1 MHCIIWMGKVWT
13 KWQNMKFCSEQL
25 LLYAITDRR
34 WSTRQTFLAHVEKS
48 LIGGATCL
56 QLREKNLDRDT
67 FLDEAIKIRPLCKK
81 YNVPFII
88 NDDVDIAIEA
98 DADGVH
104 VGQDD
109 MNLCDVRK
117 KLENDKIVGVSVQT
131 VEQAM
136 LATKGGADYLGVGAI
151 FETSTKQ
158 DAKLVD
164 INVLK
169 EICQSTWLPVV
180 AIGGIN
186 HQTVPILRGSGIR
199 GIAVISAIFAQ
210 DDIVASTKVLKTL
223 AQTII

>member
-1 MHCIIWMGKVWT
+1 MHCIIWTARVWI

-34 WSTRQTFLAHVEKS
+34 WSTRQTFLDQVEKS
-48 LIGGATCL
+48 LISGATCL
-56 QLREKNLDRDT
+56 QLREKNLDHDS

-88 NDDVDIAIEA
+88 NDDVDIAIEVN
-98 DADGVH
+98 ADGVH

-109 MNLCDVRK
+109 MSLHDIRE
-117 KLENDKIVGVSVQT
+117 KLGKDKIVGVSVQT
-131 VEQAM
+131 VEQAIS
-136 LATKGGADYLGVGAI
+136 AENGGADYLGVGAI
-151 FETSTKQ
+151 FETSMKRDTKP
-158 DAKLVD
+158 VD

-169 EICQSTWLPVV
+169 EICQSTRLPVV

-186 HQTVPILRGSGIR
+186 HKTAPLLHGSGIR

-210 DDIVASTKVLKTL
+210 DNIVESTKALKTL
-223 AQTII
+223 AKTII

>member
-1 MHCIIWMGKVWT
+1 MHCIIWMEKIWT

-25 LLYAITDRR
+25 LLYTITDRR
-34 WSTRQTFLAHVEKS
+34 WSTRQTFLDQVEKS

-56 QLREKNLDRDT
+56 QLREKNLDHDS

-104 VGQDD
+104 VGQEDTD
-109 MNLCDVRK
+109 LF
-117 KLENDKIVGVSVQT
+117 SVQT
-131 VEQAM
+131 VEQAV

-169 EICQSTWLPVV
+169 EICQSTRLPVV

-186 HQTVPILRGSGIR
+186 HQTVPLLHGSGIC

-210 DDIVASTKVLKTL
+210 DDIVASTKAIKTL
-223 AQTII
+223 AKTII

>member
-1 MHCIIWMGKVWT
+1 MHCIIWTARVWI

-48 LIGGATCL
+48 LIGGVTCL
-56 QLREKNLDRDT
+56 QLREKNLDHDS

-88 NDDVDIAIEA
+88 NDDVDIAIEVN
-98 DADGVH
+98 ADGVH

-109 MNLCDVRK
+109 MSLHDVRE
-117 KLENDKIVGVSVQT
+117 KLGKDKIVGVSVQT
-131 VEQAM
+131 VGQAIS
-136 LATKGGADYLGVGAI
+136 AENGGADYLGVGAI
-151 FETSTKQ
+151 FETSMKRDTKP
-158 DAKLVD
+158 VD

-169 EICQSTWLPVV
+169 EICQSTRLPVV

-186 HQTVPILRGSGIR
+186 HKTAPLLHGSGIR

-210 DDIVASTKVLKTL
+210 DDIVESTKALKTL
-223 AQTII
+223 AKTII

>member
-1 MHCIIWMGKVWT
+1 MHCIIWMEKIWT

-34 WSTRQTFLAHVEKS
+34 WSTRQTFLDQAEKS

-56 QLREKNLDRDT
+56 QLREKNLDHDS
-67 FLDEAIKIRPLCKK
+67 FLDEAIKIQPLCKK

-104 VGQDD
+104 VGQEDTD
-109 MNLCDVRK
+109 LFDVRK
-117 KLENDKIVGVSVQT
+117 KLGNDKIVGVSVQT
-131 VEQAM
+131 TEQAM
-136 LATKGGADYLGVGAI
+136 LAAKGGATYLGVGAM
-151 FETSTKQ
+151 FKTSTKQ

-164 INVLK
+164 INVLN
-169 EICQSTWLPVV
+169 
-180 AIGGIN
+180 GGIN
-186 HQTVPILRGSGIR
+186 HQTVPLLHGSGIC

-210 DDIVASTKVLKTL
+210 DDIVASTKAIKTL
-223 AQTII
+223 AKTII